1 MESMVSLGIIAV
13 MAIGGALI
21 SVSNKNILHAIFGLG
36 LSLVGIA
43 GLFLYLGSPF
53 VAVMEIL
60 IYVGGITITMIFAVM
75 LTSMTLS
82 REKRSISRWLFAAV
96 PALIFFAVMAYFIYG
111 QFGVAGSNEVIPVS
125 TSAWSIERIGE
136 LLLTRFNL
144 VFETLSVVLLL
155 AIVGAIVIARKE
167 RQQ

>member
-1 MESMVSLGIIAV
+1 MESMVALGILTV
-13 MAIGGALI
+13 MAIAGALI

-82 REKRSISRWLFAAV
+82 AEKTPFSRWLFAAI
-96 PALIFFAVMAYFIYG
+96 PALAFFSVMAFFIYSE
-111 QFGVAGSNEVIPVS
+111 FGAGGSGDAISLNP
-125 TSAWSIERIGE
+125 SAWAIERIGE
-136 LLLTRFNL
+136 LLLTKYNL
-144 VFETLSVVLLL
+144 VFETLSVILLL
-155 AIVGAIVIARKE
+155 AIVGAIVIARRE
-167 RQQ
+167 RQP